1 MLQKRFRFSS
11 VRLLQRYCGI
21 TFDNSMRAR
30 GWSWSGSAEDSTLF
44 IFDFPDVKLRVC
56 RIVSAFY
63 TFNQFRFP
71 TCLLCCDQ
79 LTLTCNISSITNPFQ
94 RGLAHAQLVNTW
106 KSFYYVALLDPHFE
120 CEWMPFC
127 IA

>member
-30 GWSWSGSAEDSTLF
+30 GWSWSGSAEESTLF

-63 TFNQFRFP
+63 TFKFAVSAAANFAF
-71 TCLLCCDQ
+71 LSVCCAV
-79 LTLTCNISSITNPFQ
+79 TS
-94 RGLAHAQLVNTW
+94 
-106 KSFYYVALLDPHFE
+106 
-120 CEWMPFC
+120 
-127 IA
+127 